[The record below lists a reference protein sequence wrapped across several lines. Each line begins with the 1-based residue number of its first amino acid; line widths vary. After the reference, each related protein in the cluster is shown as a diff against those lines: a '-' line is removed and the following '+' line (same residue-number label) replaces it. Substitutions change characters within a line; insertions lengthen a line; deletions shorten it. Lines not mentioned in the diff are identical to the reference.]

1 MPMQELGSVG
11 FDWGMSEVSYSE
23 SDSAFMRV
31 EWHEATI
38 GYHTPWYL
46 KVPLKVPVKVKA

>member
-1 MPMQELGSVG
+1 MQELGSVG